1 MKLKLLLTIFALGLI
16 TCAANAQEA
25 STYTK
30 AFSVNPLYLK
40 NSGIRFNYEQQ
51 IRASRHWF
59 YVSPMLFYGND
70 TKLSNEVTGNLIS
83 YGAEFGGIFKFDEEF
98 EQFGV
103 YTQYGLMLR
112 QTAISYAGIVWSKT
126 IIEDLTYLEL
136 KEQNLKKNIVQLGS
150 VATLG
155 YKSKIGNALFIDC
168 YAGLCYRKSLIDFD
182 YPDDNINLDNAPW
195 KLGYTGIG
203 AVVGLTFGTY
213 F

>member
-1 MKLKLLLTIFALGLI
+1 MKLRILTLLFIIATAPAGK
-16 TCAANAQEA
+16 AQDP
-25 STYTK
+25 TLYTK
-30 AFSVNPLYLK
+30 AVSINPLYLK
-40 NSGIRFNYEQQ
+40 SNGIRINYEQQ
-51 IRASRHWF
+51 IKQSRHWF

-70 TKLSNEVTGNLIS
+70 TKLSNEVSGNLIS

-112 QTAISYAGIVWSKT
+112 QTVISYAGIVWSKT